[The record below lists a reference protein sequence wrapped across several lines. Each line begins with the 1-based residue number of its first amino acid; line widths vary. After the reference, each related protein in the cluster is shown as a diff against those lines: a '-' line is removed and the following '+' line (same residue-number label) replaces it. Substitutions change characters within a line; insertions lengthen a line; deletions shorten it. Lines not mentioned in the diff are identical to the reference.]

1 MFVEDDKLPEDVVR
15 KAYAANRHALCCLD
29 CGFES
34 SFDPLRP
41 GSIGPPLL
49 ALLKHDCLN
58 NGD

>member
-49 ALLKHDCLN
+49 ALLKHDCPN